1 MDSLF
6 KTGKSGT
13 QWYFVI
19 PGTFTIPWLKYCSSS
34 TGSDLPK
41 IEHAFCQNKLKEV
54 YMFYNNFY
62 SFTGHLQK
70 DINSLKFHVVIKFQD
85 LLMVSD
91 KNFRWIFKFK
101 YTLEKIRGTP
111 SILRKVFIKSN
122 NSNID
127 LKI

>member
-1 MDSLF
+1 
-6 KTGKSGT
+6 
-13 QWYFVI
+13 
-19 PGTFTIPWLKYCSSS
+19 
-34 TGSDLPK
+34 
-41 IEHAFCQNKLKEV
+41 
-54 YMFYNNFY
+54 MFYNNFY

-101 YTLEKIRGTP
+101 YTLEKITGTP

-122 NSNID
+122 HSNID